1 MSLEY
6 SFIKNDDTTNKITN
20 KHKNTRKNRKPSKKV
35 KDLLKILEKEK
46 EQKKMYEI
54 HNNDDTD
61 EDEDISIPEFIP
73 PPNPV
78 LTQQRFNK
86 TIKKVEY
93 KPIQTN
99 IYNTDIDNLGLSSND
114 IDNNNEIDAFNHLG
128 IGDETSPADY
138 NTVMPYFTQATNN
151 SNLHGSRDELM
162 KKLNYMIH
170 LLEENKDERVEN
182 VTEELILY
190 MFLGIFVIFI
200 VDSFARAGKYTR

>member
-78 LTQQRFNK
+78 LTRQRFNK

>member
-46 EQKKMYEI
+46 EQKKIYEI